1 MRISTSELNQVLDKW
16 KTELE
21 DNLTSRIHDV
31 LEEIQDKDLSKDKE
45 MCLFDFTVCVI
56 LAADKEP
63 TEYITEL
70 LMPINTKNIYDLG
83 EWTIQKSAA
92 FIRDYL
98 KKDDVIYILKNKEEQ
113 KLLESSENKE

>member
-1 MRISTSELNQVLDKW
+1 MRISTSELNRVLNKW

-21 DNLTSRIHDV
+21 DNLPPRICDV
-31 LEEIQDKDLSKDKE
+31 LWEIQDKDLSKDGE
-45 MCLFDFTVCVI
+45 ICLFDFTVRVI

-70 LMPINTKNIYDLG
+70 LMPINTKNIYDLE

-98 KKDDVIYILKNKEEQ
+98 TRL
-113 KLLESSENKE
+113 SSF